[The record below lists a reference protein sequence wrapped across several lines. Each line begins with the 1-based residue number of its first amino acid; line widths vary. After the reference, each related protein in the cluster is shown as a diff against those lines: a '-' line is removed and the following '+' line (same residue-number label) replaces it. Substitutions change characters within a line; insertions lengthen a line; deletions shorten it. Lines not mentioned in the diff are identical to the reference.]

1 MIRCSRPIIVE
12 GKYDKIK
19 LSSMIDATIIS
30 TNGFAIFKDKEMLE
44 MIRALAKKTGII
56 VLTDSDSA
64 GFKIRNYIRSAVSE
78 GEIINVYIPDVYGKE
93 KRKVSP
99 SKEGKLG
106 VEGIDINLLKEC
118 FDRAGVFSENVDS
131 KKEKI
136 TNVDLYFM
144 GFSGTEGANEKRK
157 KLLKTLGFPEL
168 VSTNALIPILNTLF
182 EKEEFVAFCK
192 DI

>member
-19 LSSMIDATIIS
+19 LSSMIDATIIA